1 MPLPILEKTVA
12 EMKLAAHEHAQ
23 TVEFLQPQFIN
34 NVVDDRVTRQGQVPQ
49 FKYR

>member
-12 EMKLAAHEHAQ
+12 EMKLAPHEHAL

-34 NVVDDRVTRQGQVPQ
+34 KDVDDRVTMQG
-49 FKYR
+49 